1 MVTFNE
7 NDIAWQLDNMT
18 TPVTGAIRLKEM
30 NFAVEAMNVC
40 QSALLGTGN
49 NAMTVFLSDFIS

>member
-18 TPVTGAIRLKEM
+18 TPVTGAIRLEEM
-30 NFAVEAMNVC
+30 NFAAEAMNVC
-40 QSALLGTGN
+40 QFALLGTGN
-49 NAMTVFLSDFIS
+49 NAMSIFLSDFIS